1 MSISIRAIGWS
12 IAFFSYIF
20 VWFWY
25 EGDTAL
31 VKVSWEVFSIFWKT
45 FLFMKDLC

>member
-1 MSISIRAIGWS
+1 MSISIRAIDWP
-12 IAFFSYIF
+12 IAFFSYDIF

-45 FLFMKDLC
+45 LFYS